1 MNDRMKEAPVMDA
14 AARFIAAAPGR
25 AYPAR
30 VIDLARMCLAD
41 WAGVV
46 LGAQDEPAGLAV
58 RRVVESWRVSGN
70 AHMLGGGTAPAVMAA
85 LVNGTF
91 AHCLDFDD
99 VHFPSLAH
107 FSAPTWA
114 AVLALGEE
122 VHATEPQLLSAFI
135 TGFEI
140 GAKLGA
146 GGMGEAANS
155 RGWHSTGVVGRLA
168 AAAASAVL
176 LGLDAQRARHCLAL
190 AATQTSGLVASFGT
204 DGKPF
209 HAGRAGSDGIFS
221 AQLAAAGMRGA
232 SGVLDGSN
240 GLARAI
246 AQDGGAH
253 FSLNGLGET
262 WELERNALKPYASC
276 GFTHAPIDAARKLS
290 AMLRAADIARA
301 RIHVHPLAP
310 KVAGQLPHSPL
321 AAKFSI
327 AYCVSLGLHGGRAQA
342 NDFTPERL
350 AEPSLLSVSDKV
362 EIVTSDAL
370 SFAAARLEIKTTS
383 GSDFTAN
390 IASSLGNP
398 ENPMSWDDLR
408 EKFLVLATPVTGSA
422 SSELFDALRSFDQP
436 GQFARVRGLLWQPR
450 VAPPPKNA

>member
-1 MNDRMKEAPVMDA
+1 MKTFPVMNA
-14 AARFIAAAPGR
+14 AAEFIADAPDR
-25 AYPAR
+25 VYPPR
-30 VIDLARMCLAD
+30 VVDLAKMCLAD
-41 WAGVV
+41 WVGVV
-46 LGAQDEPAGLAV
+46 LGAHAEPAGLAV
-58 RRVVESWRVSGN
+58 RQVVASWRVAGN
-70 AHMLGGGTAPAVMAA
+70 AHVMGGSTAPAVMAA

-122 VHATEPQLLSAFI
+122 MQSSESQMLSAFI

-140 GAKLGA
+140 GARLGA
-146 GGMGEAANS
+146 GGMGGAANG

-168 AAAASAVL
+168 AASASAVL
-176 LGLDAQRARHCLAL
+176 LGLDAERAAHCLAL

-209 HAGRAGSDGIFS
+209 HAGRAGSDGVFS

-232 SGVLDGSN
+232 SGVLDSDG

-246 AQDGGAH
+246 AQDGAARFH
-253 FSLNGLGET
+253 MAGLGEY

-290 AMLRAADIARA
+290 AVLHAADIERA
-301 RIHVHPLAP
+301 RIYVHPLAP
-310 KVAGQLPHSPL
+310 KMAGQQPHSTL

-327 AYCVSLGLHGGRAQA
+327 AYCVSLGLQGGRALA
-342 NDFTPERL
+342 HDFTPARL
-350 AEPSLLSVSDKV
+350 QEPALLSLTEKV
-362 EIVTSDAL
+362 EIVTNDDL
-370 SFAAARLEIKTTS
+370 DYAAARLEIKTSS
-383 GSDFTAN
+383 GREFVADIPA
-390 IASSLGNP
+390 SLGNP

-408 EKFLVLATPVTGSA
+408 EKFLVLVAPVAGSDG
-422 SSELFDALRSFDQP
+422 SMLFSALQDFDRP
-436 GQFARVRGLLWQPR
+436 GQFAQASRILWRSNEQ
-450 VAPPPKNA
+450 

>member
-1 MNDRMKEAPVMDA
+1 MKNFPVMDTA
-14 AARFIAAAPGR
+14 AAFIAAAPGR
-25 AYPAR
+25 VYPAR
-30 VIDLARMCLAD
+30 VINLAKMCLAD
-41 WAGVV
+41 WVGVV
-46 LGAQDEPAGLAV
+46 LGAHEEPAGLAV
-58 RRVVESWRVSGN
+58 RQVVASWQVTGR
-70 AHMLGGGTAPAVMAA
+70 AHVMGGGTAPAVMAA

-99 VHFPSLAH
+99 LHFPSLAH

-122 VHATEPQLLSAFI
+122 MQATESHMLSAFI
-135 TGFEI
+135 TGFEV
-140 GAKLGA
+140 GARLGA

-176 LGLDAQRARHCLAL
+176 LGLDAERARHCLAL

-232 SGVLDGSN
+232 AGVLDGDT

-246 AQDGGAH
+246 AQDGSVC
-253 FSLNGLGET
+253 FDITGLGET

-290 AMLRAADIARA
+290 AVLRAADIAQA

-327 AYCVSLGLHGGRAQA
+327 AYCVSLGLHGGRALVH
-342 NDFTPERL
+342 DFTPQRL
-350 AEPSLLSVSDKV
+350 LESSLLSVTDKV
-362 EIVTSDAL
+362 EIVASDDL
-370 SFAAARLEIKTTS
+370 GYAAARLEIKTTN
-383 GSDFTAN
+383 GDEFAAD
-390 IASSLGNP
+390 IPASLGNP

-408 EKFLVLATPVTGSA
+408 EKFLVLVAPVTGSDGSA
-422 SSELFDALRSFDQP
+422 LFDTLRDFDRP
-436 GQFARVRGLLWQPR
+436 GQFAQVRSLLWR
-450 VAPPPKNA
+450 TH